1 MATVERPEIEIVEGE
16 VPAVA
21 VEVAEAGRTIPESLG
36 TYGSSGNPV
45 GSRERSGSKHGGPYR
60 DWAFGG

>member
-21 VEVAEAGRTIPESLG
+21 VEVAEAAVPSPKASGPIWVLRQPRRQSRAEWIQTWWAIP
-36 TYGSSGNPV
+36 
-45 GSRERSGSKHGGPYR
+45 
-60 DWAFGG
+60 

>member
-21 VEVAEAGRTIPESLG
+21 VEVAEAASLG
-36 TYGSSGNPV
+36 TYGSSGNSV
-45 GSRERSGSKHGGPYR
+45 GSRERSGSKQGGPDG